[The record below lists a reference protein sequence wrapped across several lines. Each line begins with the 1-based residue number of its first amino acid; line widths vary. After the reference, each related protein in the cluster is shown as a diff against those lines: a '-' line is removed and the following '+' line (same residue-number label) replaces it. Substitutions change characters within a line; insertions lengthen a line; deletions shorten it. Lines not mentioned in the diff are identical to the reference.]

1 MEIGLGF
8 SVELSTIK
16 PKRIHRQKTVFK
28 DLLVMH
34 WLRFAQKE
42 TGMESAKVA
51 RTENGKEGGYGVS

>member
-1 MEIGLGF
+1 MEISLGF

-16 PKRIHRQKTVFK
+16 PNRQKTVFK
-28 DLLVMH
+28 DLLTMH

-51 RTENGKEGGYGVS
+51 GTESGKEGGYGVS